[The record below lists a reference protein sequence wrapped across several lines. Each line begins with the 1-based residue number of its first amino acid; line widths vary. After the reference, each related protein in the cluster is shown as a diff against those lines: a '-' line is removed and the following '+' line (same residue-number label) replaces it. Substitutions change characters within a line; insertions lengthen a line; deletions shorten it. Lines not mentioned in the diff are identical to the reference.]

1 MRQLLIA
8 AAAAVMLVAT
18 AGAARAQE
26 LRAPQNVNAAP
37 WSRQA
42 SELATRSAKA
52 AMRGDPQESLTLAQQ
67 AIQVSP
73 QDPWPYYNKGMALAR
88 LGQTDAAVSA
98 LGTAEQHFSTA
109 DPWGRS
115 VAIYGRAHT
124 LAGAGR
130 CAAASQAFEQYARF
144 VEQRAPNSAALA
156 RRYATEC
163 RAPGTP
169 PAPASQEAPASA
181 PPPASPPAPAS
192 PPTP

>member
-1 MRQLLIA
+1 MRLMLTA
-8 AAAAVMLVAT
+8 VAVMWVVT
-18 AGAARAQE
+18 GGTARADE

-52 AMRGDPQESLTLAQQ
+52 AMEGNPQEALNLAQQ
-67 AIQVSP
+67 AIQAGP

-88 LGQTDAAVSA
+88 LGQIDAAVSA
-98 LGTAEQHFSTA
+98 LSSAEARFPAS

-115 VAIYGRAHT
+115 VAIYGRANT

-130 CAAASQAFEQYARF
+130 CAEARQAFEQYAKF
-144 VEQRAPNSAALA
+144 VEERAPDSAALA

-163 RAPGTP
+163 RASATP
-169 PAPASQEAPASA
+169 PAPS
-181 PPPASPPAPAS
+181 
-192 PPTP
+192 TP

>member
-1 MRQLLIA
+1 MRLLLTT
-8 AAAAVMLVAT
+8 AVVMSMAT
-18 AGAARAQE
+18 AGAARAEE

-37 WSRQA
+37 WSRQS

-52 AMRGDPQESLTLAQQ
+52 AMAGNPQESLALAEQ
-67 AIQVSP
+67 AIQLTP
-73 QDPWPYYNKGMALAR
+73 QAPWPYYSKGMALAR

-98 LGTAEQHFSTA
+98 LGAAEQRFSTA

-115 VAIYGRAHT
+115 VAIYGRANT
-124 LAGAGR
+124 LARAGR
-130 CAAASQAFEQYARF
+130 CAEARQAFEQYARF
-144 VEQRAPNSAALA
+144 VEDRAPSSAVLA

-169 PAPASQEAPASA
+169 PAPEQQEAPAL
-181 PPPASPPAPAS
+181 